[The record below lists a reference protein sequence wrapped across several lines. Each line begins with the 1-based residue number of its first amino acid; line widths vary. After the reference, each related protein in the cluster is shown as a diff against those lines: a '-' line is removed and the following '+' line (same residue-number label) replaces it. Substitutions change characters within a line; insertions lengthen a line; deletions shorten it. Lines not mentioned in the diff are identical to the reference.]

1 MLTAGILDFMLLG
14 EAEEGFSAGPPIQR
28 WANQQALRQPLMRKA
43 RAAPV
48 NWLEA
53 ALASSS

>member
-28 WANQQALRQPLMRKA
+28 WANQQARVSPL
-43 RAAPV
+43 
-48 NWLEA
+48 
-53 ALASSS
+53 